1 MHVQLQPESPEAPGE
16 LNSPP
21 ESLKKADSFGSPQQN
36 LLRKTS
42 CKADSF
48 KSAYFHLTSHRTS
61 RALMKK
67 LRSRSTGSEVL
78 KEKTLIDA
86 LRPVKPY
93 AGLTS
98 FTTYTFIHGES
109 LLLAA
114 QPLSHMQIESC
125 DFPSGW
131 RSGSSLFVWKL
142 GGKPAFSWS
151 ESGFTSSWTPLEGNG
166 IHVAF
171 FWAKQTRIITSSQ
184 FSALFFL
191 LLVNLLTSDLFPPEV
206 ELPAIH
212 LHYSTNLLFHLNKIF
227 SSTIWN

>member
-1 MHVQLQPESPEAPGE
+1 MTSVCVTCTFRYSQKAQRLPVSWTHPLSLSKSWFVWVASAKPSQKDFLQSRLFQVYLFSPHFTPYESGSCEKAQLTLHRLGGFKRERINRWPVQ
-16 LNSPP
+16 
-21 ESLKKADSFGSPQQN
+21 
-36 LLRKTS
+36 
-42 CKADSF
+42 
-48 KSAYFHLTSHRTS
+48 
-61 RALMKK
+61 
-67 LRSRSTGSEVL
+67 
-78 KEKTLIDA
+78 
-86 LRPVKPY
+86 PY

-171 FWAKQTRIITSSQ
+171 FWAKQTWIITSSQ

-191 LLVNLLTSDLFPPEV
+191 LLVHLLTSYLFPPEV

-212 LHYSTNLLFHLNKIF
+212 LGY
-227 SSTIWN
+227 